1 MRKQTHTRVNYRPRS
16 NFSARFCAN
25 CASFIDRYPAACSHV
40 ESPIYSGGVCN
51 IWTRA
56 GSPMEKK
63 LTTNTNQ
70 TNKEDT
76 EKKP

>member
-1 MRKQTHTRVNYRPRS
+1 MRVGYRSRS

-25 CASFIDRYPAACSHV
+25 CASFIDKYPAACSHV
-40 ESPIYSGGVCN
+40 ESPIYSGGVCS

-63 LTTNTNQ
+63 LTTKTNQ
-70 TNKEDT
+70 ANNHQDT
-76 EKKP
+76 EKEP